1 MKKLKEVIE
10 FITDMAEVAFELIG
24 IIVVGQLIIMAVLTL

>member
-24 IIVVGQLIIMAVLTL
+24 IIFVGQLIIGVCLML

>member
-24 IIVVGQLIIMAVLTL
+24 IIVVGQLIIMAVLTM

>member
-1 MKKLKEVIE
+1 MKHIKEAIE

-24 IIVVGQLIIMAVLTL
+24 IIFVGQLIIGACLML